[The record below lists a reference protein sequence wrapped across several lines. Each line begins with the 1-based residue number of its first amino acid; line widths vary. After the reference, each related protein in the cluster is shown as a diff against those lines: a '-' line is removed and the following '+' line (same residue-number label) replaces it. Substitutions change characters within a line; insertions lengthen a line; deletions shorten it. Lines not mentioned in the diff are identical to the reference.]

1 MLLSVRSAL
10 DAILEV
16 VALVLEK
23 EKGVFVK
30 EILIDEI
37 ATGLKELCK
46 NGFMI
51 G

>member
-1 MLLSVRSAL
+1 M
-10 DAILEV
+10 ENM
-16 VALVLEK
+16 ALVLEK

-46 NGFMI
+46 NGFTV